1 MSLPT
6 EITTALSLW
15 IETVVRTAS
24 AWLERAQ
31 ETRRIA
37 VSEDEEDVFTLRLAS
52 KARSKDGDLA
62 SCRIKL
68 GQGGL
73 NGPLPPEWATV
84 MRGASVELTLQ
95 PSRFVFRPLEL
106 PGKAAEFLDGI
117 IRSQIDRLTPWSA
130 ADVVFHWT
138 PPHGIADDHIALTVV
153 ATARAAAAS
162 LAQIFLDMGAAGV
175 EMSPASS
182 SERVVVYDRRVG
194 GVAKSGRLRI
204 ALVAVLA
211 TTSVVAMLSAG
222 IGGFVTDSYDSDLQ
236 QTQRRIAERR
246 AIARGIQ
253 DGSGRSPLDLLV
265 RRKQTLPSAV
275 LVMEELSA
283 ILPDHT
289 YTTEIRIEG
298 DKLQITGL
306 TQDAP
311 SLIQILEQS
320 PQFVSAGFFAPTTR
334 AASEQRERFHI
345 EVRIRPQFGS
355 GT

>member
-1 MSLPT
+1 MSLPAQ
-6 EITTALSLW
+6 IATALSLW

-24 AWLERAQ
+24 GWLERAQ
-31 ETRRIA
+31 GARRIA
-37 VSEDEEDVFTLRLAS
+37 VTEDEADVFTLRLAS
-52 KARSKDGDLA
+52 KARKDGDLPD
-62 SCRIKL
+62 CRIKL
-68 GQGGL
+68 ADGGL
-73 NGPLPPEWATV
+73 SAPLPPEWAAV
-84 MRGASVELTLQ
+84 MRGASVDLTLQ

-106 PGKAAEFLDGI
+106 PSKAAEFLQGI
-117 IRSQIDRLTPWSA
+117 IRAQIDRLTPWNA

-138 PPHGIADDHIALTVV
+138 SPQGVADDHIALTVV
-153 ATARAAAAS
+153 ATARTAAAS
-162 LAQIFLDMGAAGV
+162 IAQVFLDLGAAGI
-175 EMSPASS
+175 EISPASS

-194 GVAKSGRLRI
+194 GLATSSTLRM
-204 ALVAVLA
+204 ALVVVLA
-211 TTSVVAMLSAG
+211 TTGVLAMLSAG
-222 IGGFVTDSYDSDLQ
+222 IGGFITDSYDSDLQ

-246 AIARGIQ
+246 AIARGNQ
-253 DGSGRSPLDLLV
+253 DGSRSSPLDLLM
-265 RRKQTLPSAV
+265 RRKQTVPSAV

-320 PQFVSAGFFAPTTR
+320 RQFVSAGFFAPTTR
-334 AASEQRERFHI
+334 AANEQRERFHI
-345 EVRIRPQFGS
+345 EVKIRPQYGS